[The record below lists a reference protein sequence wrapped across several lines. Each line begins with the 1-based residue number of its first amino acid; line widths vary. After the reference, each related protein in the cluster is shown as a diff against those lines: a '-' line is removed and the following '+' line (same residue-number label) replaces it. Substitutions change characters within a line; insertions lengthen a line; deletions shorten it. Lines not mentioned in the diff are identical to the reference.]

1 MGNILKSSVV
11 SGIIAKIANEARK
24 PENQRK
30 AKEAASKA
38 YDQFQKRRR
47 TR

>member
-1 MGNILKSSVV
+1 MGKLLKSTVV
-11 SGIIAKIANEARK
+11 ASIVSKIAAEARK

>member
-1 MGNILKSSVV
+1 MRNLLKSPVIA
-11 SGIIAKIANEARK
+11 GIIAKITNEARK

-30 AKEAASKA
+30 AKEAGRKA